1 MMKFSEHEEVA
12 KKYNI
17 GTGGFWRP
25 EKGENRVRVL
35 TGFGVFGSHWIKKDN
50 RSYTCVGSENN
61 CVYCSNGDKPRA
73 RFLFWIIDRKDG
85 QVKLA
90 ETGYS
95 IIKQLGELGKSDDWG
110 FGEAPDYDIV
120 IKKTGEALETEYFV
134 TPTPNKKK
142 LTKEE
147 KEASAETVKPIE
159 DIIEKMKEK
168 VSGASGNAVQEVKE
182 EEVGEDEVNVDD
194 IPF

>member
-1 MMKFSEHEEVA
+1 MKFTQHEEIA

-25 EKGENRVRVL
+25 ESGKNRVRVISE
-35 TGFGVFGSHWIKKDN
+35 FGVFGSHWIKKDN

-61 CVYCSNGDKPRA
+61 CVYCSNGDSPRA

-95 IIKQLGELGKSDDWG
+95 VIKQLGELGKSDDWG
-110 FGEAPDYDIV
+110 FSQAPDYDIV
-120 IKKTGEALETEYFV
+120 ITKTGEALKTEYSV
-134 TPTPNKKK
+134 TPTPKRSK
-142 LTKEE
+142 LSKEE
-147 KEASAETVKPIE
+147 EAVAIKIVKPIE

-168 VSGASGNAVQEVKE
+168 IGGASGNTVQEVKE
-182 EEVGEDEVNVDD
+182 EEVAEDEVDVDN